1 MKLINSSVQ
10 ILDEINEAEVI
21 SKIVKVAR
29 TCYKSE
35 DASTPDKDK
44 ALVKRLIQSGHEAMI
59 EHYSISVKFICDRGV
74 SHELVRHRMA
84 SFAQESTRYCNYS
97 KDKFDNELTF
107 ICPNWLNC
115 EEMQHYVNIANI
127 DNKAIYEMGHDENLQ
142 LIDRAKCSFI
152 YDMSNSEHGYLFQ
165 IKCGWLPQQARSI
178 LPNAIKTE
186 VNMTTNLREWRH
198 FFKLRCATAAHP
210 DMRVLALDLLK
221 QMYIAIPT
229 VFEDLYKE
237 FINEENNN

>member
-10 ILDEINEAEVI
+10 ILDEINESEVI
-21 SKIVKVAR
+21 NKIAKVAR

-97 KDKFDNELTF
+97 KDKFGNELTF
-107 ICPNWLNC
+107 ILPSWN
-115 EEMQHYVNIANI
+115 YT
-127 DNKAIYEMGHDENLQ
+127 KTAIYKGLNNFDGDFFEEGLRQTE
-142 LIDRAKCSFI
+142 KCYFKLL
-152 YDMSNSEHGYLFQ
+152 EL
-165 IKCGWLPQQARSI
+165 GWLPQQARSI

-186 VNMTTNLREWRH
+186 VNMTANLREWRH

-237 FINEENNN
+237 FINEETNN

>member
-10 ILDEINEAEVI
+10 ILDEINESEVI
-21 SKIVKVAR
+21 NKIAKVAR

-35 DASTPDKDK
+35 DASTTDKDK

-97 KDKFDNELTF
+97 KDKFGSELTF
-107 ICPNWLNC
+107 IIPTWTNLVEGKYTNWDGDWCHVEELKLLKKDVSDKTDQFLHLC
-115 EEMQHYVNIANI
+115 EYAETS
-127 DNKAIYEMGHDENLQ
+127 YELM
-142 LIDRAKCSFI
+142 IDRGATAQ
-152 YDMSNSEHGYLFQ
+152 E
-165 IKCGWLPQQARSI
+165 ARQV

-186 VNMTTNLREWRH
+186 VNMTANLREWRH

-237 FINEENNN
+237 FINEETNN